1 MNRIVWI
8 LLLVAFAVA
17 CRTIPVAGE
26 CPESRSLR
34 CLSRK
39 VCTEDR
45 QRGCQVC
52 RCEDVWESDPARQ
65 DEKMRGRV
73 PE

>member
-1 MNRIVWI
+1 MKPIVWAV
-8 LLLVAFAVA
+8 LLLALAMA
-17 CRTIPVAGE
+17 CRTMPVAGE
-26 CPESRSLR
+26 CPESKDLR

-52 RCEDVWESDPARQ
+52 KCQDVWESDPVHQ

-73 PE
+73 PD